1 MLGDRVNNSLLS
13 KRFQSRYY
21 AKVKAGAKK
30 KMQGERGGEKR
41 NVCPQAHNSGKR
53 PLIFDI
59 WFFGSFVN
67 LQLVEIEA
75 SIKNRLL

>member
-30 KMQGERGGEKR
+30 NARGKGRGEE
-41 NVCPQAHNSGKR
+41 
-53 PLIFDI
+53 
-59 WFFGSFVN
+59 
-67 LQLVEIEA
+67 E
-75 SIKNRLL
+75 RLPANPTILENAP

>member
-41 NVCPQAHNSGKR
+41 NVCPQTPQFWKT
-53 PLIFDI
+53 PLDI
-59 WFFGSFVN
+59 
-67 LQLVEIEA
+67 
-75 SIKNRLL
+75 

>member
-13 KRFQSRYY
+13 KRFQWRYY

-30 KMQGERGGEKR
+30 KKMEGERGGEKR
-41 NVCPQAHNSGKR
+41 NACPQTPQFWKT
-53 PLIFDI
+53 LLDI
-59 WFFGSFVN
+59 SRFFGSFVN

-75 SIKNRLL
+75 SITNRLL